1 MSKKI
6 LIYGGNSLISK
17 ELIKIFNKEE
27 YDFIIFCRKA
37 EMFLDTVSSLNIEK
51 KKFEIFEAELEDLD
65 KNLKL
70 ISELKNN
77 IDGVIWVAGYTGD
90 PSEEFKDTRLCENNI
105 KVNFLHPVLIIN
117 KILTKINL
125 SQNSFLAVIT
135 SVAGLRGRAKNIY
148 YGSAKSAL
156 ISFLSGLRQKLNGK
170 INVLTI
176 IPGYIETKSFKEKA
190 PKFLISSPEKTAQII
205 FKSIKQKKEIVYI
218 NFIWRII
225 MFLIKL
231 IPEKVYKKMKF

>member
-17 ELIKIFNKEE
+17 ELIKIFNKED
-27 YDFIIFCRKA
+27 YDFIIFCRKS
-37 EMFLDTVSSLNIEK
+37 EVFFDTILSLNIEK
-51 KKFEIFEAELEDLD
+51 KKFEIFETELEDLD
-65 KNLKL
+65 NNLKL
-70 ISELKNN
+70 ISELENN

-90 PSEEFKDTRLCENNI
+90 PSEEFKDTQLCQNNL

-117 KILTKINL
+117 KLLTKIN
-125 SQNSFLAVIT
+125 SNQNSFLAVIT
-135 SVAGLRGRAKNIY
+135 SVAGLRGRAKNMY

-170 INVLTI
+170 INILTI

-190 PKFLISSPEKTAQII
+190 PKFLISSPEKVAQII

-218 NFIWRII
+218 NFLWRII
-225 MFLIKL
+225 MFIIKL
-231 IPEKVYKKMKF
+231 IPEKIYKKMKF